1 MGLYVVSNK
10 LLKSILTAQF
20 PFAVNQMAEEET
32 TLIFLKKKSSLIKE
46 IVCNL
51 MINKLNDVCS
61 E

>member
-46 IVCNL
+46 IVCIL
-51 MINKLNDVCS
+51 MLS
-61 E
+61 